1 MHSFYFSNL
10 FNSLD
15 ILPKIRSVG
24 QLEREEKWFDNMLEN
39 RHSSDF
45 QIQWKLDFQMN
56 RLMNFYKLVDLVNSG
71 KWSNPE
77 RIKHKSQKNI
87 QK

>member
-1 MHSFYFSNL
+1 MHFLFYFSNL

-15 ILPKIRSVG
+15 ILPNIRSVG

-45 QIQWKLDFQMN
+45 QIQCNLDFQMN
-56 RLMNFYKLVDLVNSG
+56 
-71 KWSNPE
+71 E
-77 RIKHKSQKNI
+77 
-87 QK
+87 